1 MDFYSFAR
9 IFFAWIATVTCIP
22 VVNAVLLFY
31 CHRIRESQ
39 LRDDDERRLDSD
51 ELRTRA
57 VYGAVALTVA
67 TVVFVFADFAAAEW
81 LAIPAG
87 LVHFAVV
94 LMYVAAC
101 SLLLTY
107 FFAYEDFFAGL
118 GLYVLSVALP
128 LLVLWPIDW
137 LTGFWQHWVLVF
149 VLPWLKA
156 IPPPAGY

>member
-31 CHRIRESQ
+31 CHRIREGQ
-39 LRDDDERRLDSD
+39 MAEDDERRLDSD

-57 VYGAVALTVA
+57 VYGALALTAA
-67 TVVFVFADFAAAEW
+67 TIAFVFVDVAGAEW

-87 LVHFAVV
+87 IVHFAVL
-94 LMYVAAC
+94 LMYVGAC
-101 SLLLTY
+101 SLLLMY

-137 LTGFWQHWVLVF
+137 LTGWLQPVLGL
-149 VLPWLKA
+149 VLRWLKA